1 MILTKPVGS
10 DVAGLTTTARKSP
23 DGKSYILN
31 GEKKWVT
38 QGRWATHGLVAARSG
53 GPGHKG
59 ISCFMVDLN
68 SKGISR
74 RKMVNSGVSSSGSTF
89 MELDEVVIPAE
100 NLVGREGQGFEIIM
114 SSKYQPACITDG
126 LLTDA
131 SFRP

>member
-1 MILTKPVGS
+1 
-10 DVAGLTTTARKSP
+10 
-23 DGKSYILN
+23 
-31 GEKKWVT
+31 
-38 QGRWATHGLVAARSG
+38 
-53 GPGHKG
+53 
-59 ISCFMVDLN
+59 MVDLN

-89 MELDEVVIPAE
+89 MEFDEVVIPAE

-114 SSKYQPACITDG
+114 SSKYQPARTTDG